1 MTDFKILNDTE
12 DEEIKNEIG
21 SIEKLKIIIN
31 MIKFFIVCPIQFYL
45 KYHLEGEE
53 GFESLGD
60 EEEIIEEV
68 LEEIFEDTK
77 LADEMQDEGIID
89 SDTAAIERI
98 KGMLI
103 RWIKEFETDENL
115 EGFRVFD
122 YIKNIILGQMNL
134 MSDLLSEIE
143 KTESVSEE
151 LEDELEN
158 GTYALIGKWFCKA
171 CSKKELVN
179 SKKQEQD

>member
-1 MTDFKILNDTE
+1 MASSKILNDTE

-53 GFESLGD
+53 GFECLED
-60 EEEIIEEV
+60 EETIEEV

-89 SDTAAIERI
+89 SDTATIERI

-103 RWIKEFETDENL
+103 RWIKEFEADENL
-115 EGFRVFD
+115 EGFRGFD

-134 MSDLLSEIE
+134 MFDLLLEIE

-151 LEDELEN
+151 FEDELEN

-171 CSKKELVN
+171 SSKKELVN